1 MEEYVFNTI
10 DSRGNLFGRI
20 RASLKNFLDPMR
32 IAGGL
37 YEAYDDNNRLVDPGY
52 TVSVDATNNP
62 NSQLAQGIVKCTIGV
77 RVAGVVD
84 MIEVEVTKST
94 LNSPVI

>member
-1 MEEYVFNTI
+1 
-10 DSRGNLFGRI
+10 
-20 RASLKNFLDPMR
+20 MR
-32 IAGGL
+32 VSGGL
-37 YEAYDDNNRLVDPGY
+37 YEARNNSNQLVDPGY
-52 TVSVDATNNP
+52 VVTVDGTNNP
-62 NSQLAQGIVKCTIGV
+62 NSQLAQGIVKATVGV